1 MPTWSGILEELG
13 KSRTGDGPPQFDAV
27 RRKYLTMLQQYT
39 KREVIL
45 YATKWTQHD
54 PNVSPDVISIVDEDL
69 QGVMEVIHGLQGPKL
84 DLILH
89 SPGGSLE
96 AAEALVLYLRSK
108 FSNIRVIVPQ
118 LAMSAA
124 TMIACAAD
132 RIVLGKHSFLGPTD
146 PQIIV
151 NTQVGQRM
159 VPAQAILEQF
169 DLAKRECQ
177 DPAKLGAWLPMLG
190 QYGPDLLVVCQNAS
204 HMSRELVE
212 GWLKAYMFRELPE
225 GERNNRAAE
234 IAEWLSNHAN
244 FRSHARHIPRSEC
257 ENKGLLVDHLE
268 SDQQFQELVL
278 SVFHA
283 TTHTFNA
290 SSAVKIIENHFGKAF
305 IKQAHALL
313 VQVPGGPA
321 GMLPRPPQPKPQESA
336 GANPHVAPKPK
347 TEPKPEQKKPRKRPG
362 KANS

>member
-1 MPTWSGILEELG
+1 VPTWSGILEELG
-13 KSRTGDGPPQFDAV
+13 NSRTGEGPPQFDAV
-27 RRKYLTMLQQYT
+27 RRKYLTSLQQFT

-45 YATKWTQHD
+45 YATKWTQRD
-54 PNVSPDVISIVDEDL
+54 PNVSPDLISIVEEDL
-69 QGVMEVIHGLQGPKL
+69 QGIMEVIHGLQGPNL

-124 TMIACAAD
+124 TMIACAAE

-169 DLAKRECQ
+169 DLAKQECQ
-177 DPAKLGAWLPMLG
+177 DPKKLGAWLPMLG
-190 QYGPDLLVVCQNAS
+190 QYGPDLLVQCQNAS
-204 HMSRELVE
+204 EMSRELVE
-212 GWLKAYMFRELPE
+212 GWLKAYMFREWPE
-225 GERNNRAAE
+225 HERNNRAAG
-234 IAEWLSNHAN
+234 IAEWLSNHKN
-244 FRSHARHIPRSEC
+244 FRSHARHIPRGEC
-257 ENKGLLVDHLE
+257 ESKGLQVDHLE
-268 SDQQFQELVL
+268 SDQQFQDLVL

-290 SSAVKIIENHFGKAF
+290 TSAVKIIENHLGKAF
-305 IKQAHALL
+305 IKQAHPLL
-313 VQVPGGPA
+313 VQMPGVPA
-321 GMLPRPPQPKPQESA
+321 GLIPLPAELKLPEPSDAAPPVKPES
-336 GANPHVAPKPK
+336 KI
-347 TEPKPEQKKPRKRPG
+347 EPKSDPRRPRKRRG
-362 KANS
+362 KPKP